1 MKCRHILL
9 CVFSLLAIDPRLFA
23 REKADML
30 VMKNGDHLTGEIK
43 GLDAGVLYVSFG
55 YIDGTTALNWSAVA
69 RLESKQ
75 LFVVKTQDGSAYTGT
90 LNTAESGAGRPVQI
104 QVFEAAEHEDI
115 IERSQIVRIVATSEN
130 FWQRFNG
137 DVSLGTIY
145 SKGNESNQYSL
156 GANILYVRERWNAGA
171 SFDSNL
177 SSSSGTNTVTRN
189 SLGLTALHLLPKKN
203 WYYGG
208 IGGLLQSTEQAI
220 TLQSL
225 LGGGVGRYLKN
236 TDLATIKLLGGVAW
250 QDTTYQPTVT
260 PVTGPNVT
268 SALIYMD
275 ARFFKFSKTNFEA
288 TAAILPAFSDPG
300 RIRMNTNASYSIKII
315 SDLKWNISFYGN
327 WDNQPPPGVSGSDY
341 GTSSGLMWAFGLK

>member
-1 MKCRHILL
+1 MKCRQMLL
-9 CVFSLLAIDPRLFA
+9 CVLSLLAIDPNLFA

-55 YIDGTTALNWSAVA
+55 YIDGTTAVNWSEVA
-69 RLESKQ
+69 SLESKQ
-75 LFVVKTQDGSAYTGT
+75 LFVVKTQGGSAYTGA
-90 LNTAESGAGRPVQI
+90 LKTAENGAGRPVQI
-104 QVFEAAEHEDI
+104 QVFEAAEHEHT
-115 IERSQIVRIVATSEN
+115 IERSQIVRMVATSEN
-130 FWQRFNG
+130 FWQRFSG

-145 SKGNESNQYSL
+145 SKGNESNQYSF
-156 GANILYVRERWNAGA
+156 GANTLYVRERWNAGT

-177 SSSSGTNTVTRN
+177 SSSSGANTVTRN
-189 SLGLTALHLLPKKN
+189 SLGLTAFRLLPKRN

-208 IGGLLQSTEQAI
+208 IGGLLQSTEQGI

-236 TDLATIKLLGGVAW
+236 TDLATLKLLGGVAW
-250 QDTTYQPTVT
+250 QDTTYQQTT
-260 PVTGPNVT
+260 LATGPNVT

-275 ARFFKFSKTNFEA
+275 ASFFKFSKTSLEA
-288 TAAILPAFSDPG
+288 TAAILPALSDPG
-300 RIRMNTNASYSIKII
+300 RIRLNANASYYIKII

-327 WDNQPPPGVSGSDY
+327 WDNQPPAGVSGSDY
-341 GTSSGLMWAFGLK
+341 GTSSGLRWTFGLK